1 MLRWPGVIKPGTVN
15 NQIAAHEDMLPT
27 LVAAAGNPDVKEQL
41 LKGHKAGDS
50 NFKVH
55 LDGYNLMP
63 ALQGKADWPRNE
75 FIYWTDD
82 GDLSAI
88 RQGKYKIL
96 FMEQS
101 AKGMNVW
108 REPYTVL
115 RLPYILD
122 LHSDPFERAP
132 SESFG
137 YDRWQAEHIF
147 LLVPTQAYVAQWL
160 QSFKEFPPRQKPAR
174 FGVDQLTSIIYN
186 SMKWYEVVPIAAIV
200 GATTAV
206 TGHRDQETEL
216 YIEADLVDAA
226 SGLPV
231 AKTVRKVFGK
241 TLENDSQ
248 AVSADDF
255 KVAIGKVTQDLQAML
270 K

>member
-1 MLRWPGVIKPGTVN
+1 MNTPRKLLVGAALSSLLLAGCTSQITEKDQYSGFLPNYDGLQEVTTPSGEKAMRWIASGFNPNAYNTVVFN
-15 NQIAAHEDMLPT
+15 KLEMYPAPRPDERVNMQTLETLQSFTTISVEDA
-27 LVAAAGNPDVKEQL
+27 LVTK
-41 LKGHKAGDS
+41 
-50 NFKVH
+50 
-55 LDGYNLMP
+55 YNVVS
-63 ALQGKADWPRNE
+63 K
-75 FIYWTDD
+75 
-82 GDLSAI
+82 
-88 RQGKYKIL
+88 
-96 FMEQS
+96 EQS
-101 AKGMNVW
+101 APAGS
-108 REPYTVL
+108 R
-115 RLPYILD
+115 ILIM
-122 LHSDPFERAP
+122 HA
-132 SESFG
+132 
-137 YDRWQAEHIF
+137 AI
-147 LLVPTQAYVAQWL
+147 T
-160 QSFKEFPPRQKPAR
+160 
-174 FGVDQLTSIIYN
+174 GVTASN
-186 SMKWYEVVPIAAIV
+186 EGMKWYEVVPIAAIV